1 MSTPSVSTP
10 IPRDIL
16 LARRR
21 ALARDLAA
29 GLLPAPQH
37 FRDAGLPVL
46 IRACD
51 LVEVADVFESI
62 PTPLVR
68 VVMGT
73 VSAAERCGWT
83 IVGGEVR
90 PNCR

>member
-1 MSTPSVSTP
+1 MRQTEFFSS

-16 LARRR
+16 RARRR
-21 ALARDLAA
+21 NLAADLAK

-51 LVEVADVFESI
+51 LVMVADVVESI

-68 VVMGT
+68 VVMGQ
-73 VSAAERCGWT
+73 VSPAERCGWS
-83 IVGGEVR
+83 VEGGVVR
-90 PNCR
+90 PDCR

>member
-1 MSTPSVSTP
+1 MSERQAPTP

-21 ALARDLAA
+21 YLAA
-29 GLLPAPQH
+29 RIATGVLPAPQD
-37 FRDAGLPVL
+37 FVAAGLPVL

-51 LVEVADVFESI
+51 LVQVADVIESI

-68 VVMGT
+68 VVLGQ

-83 IVGGEVR
+83 VRGGVVR
-90 PNCR
+90 

>member
-1 MSTPSVSTP
+1 MSRSQVSAP
-10 IPRDIL
+10 IPHDVL
-16 LARRR
+16 VKRRR

-37 FRDAGLPVL
+37 FVEAGLPVL

-51 LVEVADVFESI
+51 LVEVADVVESI

-68 VVMGT
+68 VVLST

-83 IVGGEVR
+83 IAGGEVR